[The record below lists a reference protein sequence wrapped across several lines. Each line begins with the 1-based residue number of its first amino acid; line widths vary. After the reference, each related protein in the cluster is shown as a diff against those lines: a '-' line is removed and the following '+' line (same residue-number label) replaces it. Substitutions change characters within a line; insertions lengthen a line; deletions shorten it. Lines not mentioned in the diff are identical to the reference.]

1 VENFVQ
7 PLRLLDADHIK
18 EALVREGGG
27 EQLAGGQGHRL
38 CTDVRTWADT
48 QWIEDLTKPLI
59 RQGFVELT
67 CPTPSPL
74 RSYHYRRL
82 TLPFKPSRYAAR

>member
-48 QWIEDLTKPLI
+48 QWIEDLTTPLALVLLRKLFV
-59 RQGFVELT
+59 RQALN
-67 CPTPSPL
+67 L
-74 RSYHYRRL
+74 
-82 TLPFKPSRYAAR
+82 